1 MKEIVEEFIE
11 GFFKEDYWAYLMW
24 FIIWGVLIYLGLFVF

>member
-1 MKEIVEEFIE
+1 MKIIEESIE
-11 GFFKEDYWAYLMW
+11 GFFKKGYWAYLMW